1 MTTTYSIGNMTHL
14 PDFKIFQTCY
24 IIRKHVWRGYCKILF
39 GDKNWNIHFNYFE
52 NQVLKKYI
60 HFLLKFKA

>member
-1 MTTTYSIGNMTHL
+1 MTTTYSIGNMTYL

-24 IIRKHVWRGYCKILF
+24 IIRKHVWQAFCKIFF

-52 NQVLKKYI
+52 NQVFKKIYL
-60 HFLLKFKA
+60 FLLKFKT